1 MGVCVGQADAS
12 FPLWE
17 SLGKDAVCGGTG
29 AVSGLRSEKPLCL
42 DTRSFHHQVK
52 RFASSS
58 TMGTGAHQV
67 DLSCTR
73 TAMVSLH
80 ILHAC

>member
-1 MGVCVGQADAS
+1 MCVFVGQADAS

-17 SLGKDAVCGGTG
+17 SLGEDAVCGGTG
-29 AVSGLRSEKPLCL
+29 AASELRSEKALCL
-42 DTRSFHHQVK
+42 DASSFHHQVK

-58 TMGTGAHQV
+58 AMGTGAHQA